1 MCACSAPE
9 FEATKYPVTNRE
21 FLAFVEDGGYKK
33 TGLWTEEGE
42 GGGGGLKEK
51 TALVAEKILS
61 MFYIYRSCS
70 HRICDC
76 KVTIIIM

>member
-1 MCACSAPE
+1 MCACSVPE

-42 GGGGGLKEK
+42 GGGGG
-51 TALVAEKILS
+51 
-61 MFYIYRSCS
+61 
-70 HRICDC
+70 
-76 KVTIIIM
+76 

>member
-1 MCACSAPE
+1 MCACSVPE

-42 GGGGGLKEK
+42 GGGRGIEGKDSISSGKDFVDVLH
-51 TALVAEKILS
+51 TSVL
-61 MFYIYRSCS
+61 
-70 HRICDC
+70 
-76 KVTIIIM
+76 